1 MSGLMTSVQTAVTD
15 SAIERARDEAFWRNV
30 AGQYDVE
37 PGPINFEH
45 GYFGRMTREVLKTYE
60 HHLAYVNRSNSVYVR
75 QRFDTDDSEIIR
87 ADLAGLLEVS
97 AQEIALTRCASESLQ
112 SLIRNYNGLQPG
124 DQVLISDLD
133 YNSVQTAMRWLG
145 KNRGVEIIE
154 ITHAHPAS
162 YDSLLQTY
170 RDVFAA
176 HPRLKLM
183 ALTHVTHR
191 TGLVMPVR
199 AIAAAAAEHGIDVIL
214 DGAHAL
220 GQLDFNLCELG
231 VAFAG
236 FNLQKWMGAPL
247 SLGFIYVK
255 RDRISAV
262 DPDMGDRRY
271 ARDDIL
277 GLAPYGTPNI
287 PALMTLPKVFAE
299 HREIGGSAV
308 KGARLAYLRDLW
320 VREARQIEGIDVLTP
335 DDPRLYCGITSF
347 RFSRH
352 ADQQRMTQQLLDEHG
367 IFAVARDGSAC
378 GPCIRITPGFITCA
392 DDVARLTEALRALA

>member
-1 MSGLMTSVQTAVTD
+1 MDSVQPAGME
-15 SAIERARDEAFWRNV
+15 SAIERARDESFWREV
-30 AGQYDVE
+30 ARQYDVE

-60 HHLAYVNRSNSVYVR
+60 QHLAYVNRSNSVYVR
-75 QRFDTDDSEIIR
+75 QRFDTQDSELIR
-87 ADLAGLLEVS
+87 ADLARLIGVPTE
-97 AQEIALTRCASESLQ
+97 EIALTRCASESLQ
-112 SLIRNYNGLQPG
+112 SLIRNYNGLKPG

-133 YNSVQTAMRWLG
+133 YNSVQTAMRWLE
-145 KNRGVEIIE
+145 KIRGVEVIE
-154 ITHAHPAS
+154 ITHVHPAS

-170 RDVFAA
+170 RDTFAA

-191 TGLVMPVR
+191 TGLVMPVE
-199 AIAAAAAEHGIDVIL
+199 AIAQAATEHGIDVIL

-220 GQLDFNLCELG
+220 GQLDFKLADLS

-247 SLGFIYVK
+247 SLGFIHVRK
-255 RDRISAV
+255 ERLSAI

-271 ARDDIL
+271 PAGDIL

-287 PALMTLPKVFAE
+287 PALMTLTKVFEE
-299 HREIGGSAV
+299 HRAMGGSAV

-320 VREARQIEGIDVLTP
+320 VREARTMQGIEVLTP

-347 RFSRH
+347 RFIRH
-352 ADQQRMTQQLLDEHG
+352 DDQPLVTQRLLDEHG
-367 IFAVARDGSAC
+367 IFAVARNGSAC
-378 GPCIRITPGFITCA
+378 GPCIRITPGFITSA
-392 DDVARLTEALRALA
+392 GDVEHLTNALRALA